1 MDDEIPWARPGAC
14 LEVSHGRNGLT
25 VVADPDGAARET
37 FEIASLAACGPAV
50 VSPAPSDS
58 LGLWLESLLRDES
71 AIASWRIV
79 ACDGS
84 FFDVSAAGG
93 RCRLVCRG
101 PVAPGPASRF
111 RHDAHSLLNAI
122 GMNADLVGML
132 AGRADIEGVEAAAS
146 RIRTSSD
153 ALAALV
159 SSRTEELESGSR
171 VPVAAALGD
180 ALSRAGIDGI
190 DVKSEV
196 AAEASSLWCFAASR
210 VLIEWVAWLG
220 RAERAAPVRERVS
233 GRGFELT
240 CDRYAVSLYREGPR
254 PSAAGPRFPILPPEK
269 AAAPELE
276 PAEPTVVLG
285 GMGVGFGSWQTRGA
299 AGVCVG
305 IPAS

>member
-1 MDDEIPWARPGAC
+1 MDDEQIPWTRAGAC
-14 LEVSHGRNGLT
+14 LEVLHGRDGLT
-25 VVADPDGAARET
+25 VVADPDGTARET
-37 FEIASLAACGPAV
+37 FEITSLEACGPAV

-58 LGLWLESLLRDES
+58 LGLWLESWLRDES

-84 FFDVSAAGG
+84 SFDVSTAGG
-93 RCRLVCRG
+93 NCRLVCRG
-101 PVAPGPASRF
+101 LVARGPASRF

-132 AGRADIEGVEAAAS
+132 AGPAGIERVESAAS

-153 ALAALV
+153 ALAALI

-180 ALSRAGIDGI
+180 ALSRAGIEGI
-190 DVKSEV
+190 DVKDEV
-196 AAEASSLWCFAASR
+196 AAEASSLWCFATSR

-220 RAERAAPVRERVS
+220 RAERVRKRVLS
-233 GRGFELT
+233 RGLELT
-240 CDRYAVSLYREGPR
+240 CDRHAVSLYGEGPR
-254 PSAAGPRFPILPPEK
+254 PSAAGPRFPILPPAN

-285 GMGVGFGSWQTRGA
+285 GIGVGFGSWQTRGA
-299 AGVCVG
+299 SGVCVG